1 MNTLTSKG
9 VEVTVEVFYQ
19 SEYSKPLNNEHMFAY
34 RITIVNLNTFSIQ
47 LLRRHWFIFD
57 SLGESK
63 EVEGEGVIGQQPVIN
78 PGDSYQYISG
88 SNLNSELGK
97 MWGHYSMI
105 ELDKL
110 EEFLVAIPSFD
121 LIAPQKN
128 N

>member
-19 SEYSKPLNNEHMFAY
+19 SEYSKPFNNEHMFAY
-34 RITIVNLNTFSIQ
+34 RITIVNLNAYSIQ

-88 SNLNSELGK
+88 SNLTSELGK
-97 MWGHYSMI
+97 MWGHYKMI

-110 EEFLVAIPSFD
+110 EEFYVEIPAFD

>member
-110 EEFLVAIPSFD
+110 EEFLVEIPSFD